1 MISQLNFNID
11 IGIFEIFILRLD
23 EKKISTATSKKIPF
37 DQLGEKKPIWKKGV
51 RYVLYRKTGLFKP
64 FKTLPLI

>member
-51 RYVLYRKTGLFKP
+51 R
-64 FKTLPLI
+64 